1 MWLLTCY
8 YDKEGRIIQW
18 AWISRRF
25 METSMLAD
33 LLYGGN
39 VEQLQ
44 VRMAKVDGAMKA
56 HLVKNG
62 SCEKLDTQLNL
73 IILDESF
80 YNLVAIIV
88 LDHACDD

>member
-1 MWLLTCY
+1 
-8 YDKEGRIIQW
+8 
-18 AWISRRF
+18 
-25 METSMLAD
+25 MLAD

-44 VRMAKVDGAMKA
+44 VRMAKVDGATKA

-73 IILDESF
+73 IILDEC
-80 YNLVAIIV
+80 L
-88 LDHACDD
+88 H